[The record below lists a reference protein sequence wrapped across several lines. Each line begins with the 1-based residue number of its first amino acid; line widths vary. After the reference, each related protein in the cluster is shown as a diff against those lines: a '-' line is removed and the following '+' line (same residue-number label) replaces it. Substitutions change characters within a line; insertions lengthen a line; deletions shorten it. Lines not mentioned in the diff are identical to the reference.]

1 MSSAGAIA
9 GLEPTVLAAVAM
21 ALLLAGA
28 AKGFLGLG
36 ITFIAAP
43 MLTLLVSVPEMVTLL
58 ALPILLSNVWQ
69 AFAGGYVRESWRRM
83 WRLILCLGAGT
94 AIGARLL
101 FGIDGDILFVIL
113 GALVVA
119 LAIMG
124 LIGFKMRIPG
134 RWEGIAG
141 PVVGFAA
148 GIVGG
153 MTTMFGPIITAYVAH
168 LDLDK
173 ERLVATTALI
183 YVASGGFLVGAL
195 TIQGTMTGPA
205 LVASSLATVPVLVGT
220 ALGDRLR
227 RRSGETMFTKILLIF
242 LLLLGLNMLRRAF

>member
-1 MSSAGAIA
+1 MSSVDAIA
-9 GLEPTVLAAVAM
+9 GLDPTVLVAVSV

-28 AKGFLGLG
+28 VKGFLGLG
-36 ITFIAAP
+36 ITFVAAP
-43 MLTLLVSVPEMVTLL
+43 MLTPFVTVPEMVILL
-58 ALPILLSNVWQ
+58 AMPILLSNIWQ
-69 AFAGGYVRESWRRM
+69 TFAGGHIRESWRRM
-83 WRLILCLGAGT
+83 WRLILCLGVGT

-101 FGIDGDILFVIL
+101 FNIDGEILFAFL
-113 GALVVA
+113 GALVAA
-119 LAIMG
+119 LAILG
-124 LIGFKMRIPG
+124 LTGFTLRIPG

-141 PVVGFAA
+141 PVIGFSA

-153 MTTMFGPIITAYVAH
+153 MTTMFGPMITAYVAH

-173 ERLVATTALI
+173 DRLVAATALI

-195 TIQGTMTGPA
+195 TVQGAMTGHA
-205 LVASSLATVPVLVGT
+205 FVASSLATVPVLAGT

-227 RRSGETMFTKILLIF
+227 RRSGQTMFTKILLIF